1 MTYEFFIVKNKIGI
15 KYFLEGRNYMKKAA
29 FFDVDGTLIDCTIG
43 IMDISDRVKK
53 SYKRFSESWKRGIC
67 I

>member
-1 MTYEFFIVKNKIGI
+1 
-15 KYFLEGRNYMKKAA
+15 MKKAA

-53 SYKRFSESWKRGIC
+53 L
-67 I
+67 